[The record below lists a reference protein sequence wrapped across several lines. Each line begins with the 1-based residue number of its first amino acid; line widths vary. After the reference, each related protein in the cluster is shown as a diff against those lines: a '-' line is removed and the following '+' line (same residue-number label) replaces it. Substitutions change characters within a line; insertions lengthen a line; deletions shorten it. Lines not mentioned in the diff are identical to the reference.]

1 MALSTRFRLADDVRR
16 REQPHAVDQ
25 PDQML
30 LVAAQHDVVV
40 RIGAQQHFDALSR
53 KSA

>member
-1 MALSTRFRLADDVRR
+1 VRR

-30 LVAAQHDVVV
+30 LVLAQHDVVEGV
-40 RIGAQQHFDALSR
+40 GA
-53 KSA
+53 